1 MSFYMLAVNNKT
13 GFDFFLVEG
22 GRVVKKCQITG
33 QVEESHIVD
42 VLTDSRCNVLLTTKQ
57 INRIMGRR

>member
-1 MSFYMLAVNNKT
+1 MKFYMLAVNNKT
-13 GFDFFLVEG
+13 GFYFFLVEG

-42 VLTDSRCNVLLTTKQ
+42 VLADSRCNVLLTTKQ
-57 INRIMGRR
+57 IKQIMGR

>member
-1 MSFYMLAVNNKT
+1 MNFYMLAVNNKT
-13 GFDFFLVEG
+13 GFDFFLVEC

-42 VLTDSRCNVLLTTKQ
+42 VLADSRCNVLLTTKQ
-57 INRIMGRR
+57 IKQIMGR